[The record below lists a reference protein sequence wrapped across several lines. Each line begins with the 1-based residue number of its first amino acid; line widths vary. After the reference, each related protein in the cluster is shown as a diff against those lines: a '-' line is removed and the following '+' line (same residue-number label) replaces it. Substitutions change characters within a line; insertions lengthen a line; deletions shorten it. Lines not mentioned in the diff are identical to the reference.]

1 MIRSVYMLAVILG
14 ALLAG
19 CGSGPEKADQESGC
33 SPSSKGLFEKT
44 YTPFRLD
51 PERLYELKDK
61 SRLQAFE
68 ASESNCNDL
77 MFELSYEFESMT
89 DSTQYYISNIVT
101 LFREHSDAIKGWT
114 IGTEAFWKSALE
126 KIDSSEIAVFRD
138 SKRYRLGNL
147 SEYSEIPVGEGFV
160 MSVMHIRLDD
170 LFLKYA
176 AIVPVDKKELF
187 VSLVKEKTDRI
198 QNVHF
203 KIK

>member
-1 MIRSVYMLAVILG
+1 MIRLIYMLTLVLG
-14 ALLAG
+14 ILLAR
-19 CGSGPEKADQESGC
+19 CGRGPEKVSQESGC
-33 SPSSKGLFEKT
+33 SPASKGLFEKA
-44 YTPFRLD
+44 YAPFRLD
-51 PERLYELKDK
+51 PGRMYGLKDK
-61 SRLQAFE
+61 NKLQAFE

-89 DSTQYYISNIVT
+89 DSTQYYISNIIT
-101 LFREHSDAIKGWT
+101 LFREHTDAVKGWT
-114 IGTEAFWKSALE
+114 IGTEAFWKAALE
-126 KIDSSEIAVFRD
+126 KIDSSEIAIFRD
-138 SKRYRLGNL
+138 SRKYRLGDL

-198 QNVHF
+198 QKVHF
-203 KIK
+203 KIR